1 MANQKYYLGL
11 DVGTNSVG
19 WAVTDQN
26 YNLIK
31 KSGKHLWGA
40 RLFQEA
46 STTEKRRNLREN
58 RRRLQ
63 RRRWRMVM
71 LQDLFNEEM
80 NKVDPYFFT
89 RLNNSSLRNEDKP
102 ESAKVSYL
110 LFNSEGYTDREFFKN
125 YPTIYHLRK
134 AMLENDRKF
143 DLREIYLALAHMIKY
158 RGNFLLEGDLST
170 SNESK
175 SLLSNFE
182 SINNCILALTEEGE
196 DSLPVFDLE
205 NVNYEFLSE
214 IFKST
219 TRKKELSEKL
229 CAQLKIKHSNSD
241 LRSLIIDMISGSVVA
256 ASKLFPLLAEENE
269 DIKTIKIDF
278 DSDSFENETLP
289 TLPEKLGDIPANI
302 ILVAKEIYNF
312 RVLTN
317 LLQGNQFISDAMI
330 NLYETHKDQLTKLK
344 KLFKSYNPK
353 KYNSFFRKLTVKD
366 FNNAKE
372 TVSNYASYVG
382 YNKVK
387 KHSVSTYHATSNEE
401 LMKTVKALLPFDKI
415 NDSSFIWKDSSDRDD
430 LISLSEAM
438 EENKFLPR
446 QNSRNNGVLPHQL
459 NEIEMRIILEKQGK
473 YYPFLLEK
481 AKSYVNPNEEDYKI
495 VSILKFKIPYYVGPL
510 SRRTDKNKPH
520 DQWVA
525 FKDEERVTPWNFH
538 DVVDEQISAENF
550 IERMKN
556 SCTYLIGEPTLPKNS
571 LLYRE
576 FVLLNE
582 INNWVI
588 NGTPISKEDKDY
600 LMNNLYLKRKK
611 VNITSIEQVLKEKY
625 NGAII
630 HLTTKAGKDLKAD
643 DIHANLS
650 SFIDMMNEQAFG
662 PSLLTDKK
670 EFEKAEEIINNLTII
685 EDKKLAQKKLSELG
699 LTSTQFK
706 YIKGLTYSGWGKLS
720 KKVLTGIKCE
730 IKDEND
736 ELMDYSIMDLMRS
749 TNLNFMEI
757 LESKNRFDYRKQID
771 NLNEVK
777 EMTPYDII
785 DTEYASPA
793 MKRAIRQTFRIVD
806 ELKGILNIDGFDSYF
821 VETTREEQK
830 EKKRTLSRK
839 KQLEDYYKAAKQFVN
854 EDLKNQLSN
863 QSDESLRRKKR
874 YLYFLQLSKSPYSGK
889 PIDIDRLDKDYDI
902 DHIIPQSKIKDDSLS
917 NIVLV
922 ERNLNN
928 KKQDNYPI
936 PNDCITAEGRE
947 WVKTL
952 NAIKINGDIKL
963 FSDEKAKKI
972 LRTPNNPLTDDEL
985 VGFVNRQLTLAN
997 QSIKAITDILK
1008 VTDKNAKVIYSKASL
1023 VSEFRKAFGFSKCRE
1038 INDFHHAND
1047 AYLNI
1052 VVGNTYQKV
1061 FTSNFDIK
1069 TLQSRREHFEQTKID
1084 PKNFFKRDQFIFG
1097 TPALVWKANKYFKN
1111 ENGEEHETE
1120 VVNSSM
1126 SIVRK
1131 MMSYNDPL
1139 VTQMLYTQPGFM
1151 RKSPIVSPNN
1161 TSKSP
1166 TIPLKANLD
1175 MDKYGG
1181 YSDLTTPYFLL
1192 VKSEGKK
1199 NTYVYS
1205 LESIPALLL
1214 STMKNENKLDYLVQ
1228 HYNLKNPEIIRD
1240 KVLIRSVLKVPGP
1253 DNSYSLLGITGSASS
1268 KIHVINLSELKL
1280 QKEYYDYLSLLSQ
1293 FINEGINK
1301 GPYHSK
1307 IDNLKNYD
1315 EIIYKGKRISK
1326 EQNIAMYS
1334 YLIDNIIERPVYKY
1348 LPTVSIAFATLKA
1361 KRNDFEALS
1370 LFNQIHIV
1378 FRCYQL
1384 ISCKSDRVDLSLI
1397 GLSSSQGVKTINKH
1411 LTIGTKLIEKS
1422 ITGFYEKTI
1431 FYVTKS

>member
-1 MANQKYYLGL
+1 MSEQKYFLGL

-40 RLFQEA
+40 RLFGEA
-46 STTEKRRNLREN
+46 STTAERRTNREN

-71 LQDLFNEEM
+71 LQNLFNEEM

-102 ESAKVSYL
+102 EPAKVSYL
-110 LFNSEGYTDREFFKN
+110 LFNSEGYTDRDFFKN

-134 AMLENDRKF
+134 AMLENDRQF

-205 NVNYEFLSE
+205 NVNYESLSE

-269 DIKTIKIDF
+269 DIKTVKIDF
-278 DSDSFENETLP
+278 DSDSFENEILP
-289 TLPEKLGDIPANI
+289 TLPEKLGDSPANI
-302 ILVAKEIYNF
+302 IFIAKEIYNF

-317 LLQGNQFISDAMI
+317 LLQGSQYISDAMV
-330 NLYETHKDQLTKLK
+330 NLYEAHKTQLAKLK
-344 KLFKSYNPK
+344 KLIKTYRPNEYNA
-353 KYNSFFRKLTVKD
+353 FFRKLTVKN

-372 TVSNYASYVG
+372 TINNYAAYVG

-387 KHSVSTYHATSNEE
+387 KHSISTGHATSNED
-401 LMKTVKALLPFDKI
+401 LIKAIKTLLPFDKI
-415 NDSSFIWKDSSDRDD
+415 NDSSFEWNKPSDKDD
-430 LISLSEAM
+430 LAFLLKAM
-438 EENKFLPR
+438 EENKILPR

-459 NEIEMRIILEKQGK
+459 NEIEMRVILEKQGK

-481 AKSYVNPNEEDYKI
+481 AKSYANPNEEDYKI

-510 SRRTDKNKPH
+510 SRRTDENKPKI
-520 DQWVA
+520 QWVT
-525 FKDEERVTPWNFH
+525 FKSNDKITPWNFH
-538 DVVDEQISAENF
+538 DVVDEQASAESF

-571 LLYRE
+571 LLYTE

-588 NGTPISKEDKDY
+588 NGAPITKEDKDY
-600 LMNNLYLKRKK
+600 LIDNLYLKRKK
-611 VNITSIEQVLKEKY
+611 INITSIEQVLKQKY
-625 NGAII
+625 NGAVIRI
-630 HLTTKAGKDLKAD
+630 TTKAGKDLKAD
-643 DIHANLS
+643 DIHANMA

-662 PSLLTDKK
+662 PALLTDKK
-670 EFEKAEEIINNLTII
+670 SFEKAEEAINIITII

-699 LTSTQFK
+699 LTKAQFK
-706 YIKGLTYSGWGKLS
+706 YIKTLNYSGWGKLS
-720 KKVLTGIKCE
+720 KKVLDGIKSE

-736 ELMDYSIMDLMRS
+736 EVMDYSIMDLMRR

-757 LESKNRFDYRKQID
+757 LESKNRFDYREQID
-771 NLNEVK
+771 KLNDIN
-777 EMTPYDII
+777 EMTPYELI
-785 DTEYASPA
+785 DQEYASPS

-806 ELKGILNIDGFDSYF
+806 ELKGILNIHGFDSYF
-821 VETTREEQK
+821 VETTREDQK
-830 EKKRTLSRK
+830 EKKRTISRK

-863 QSDESLRRKKR
+863 QSDESLRRKKM
-874 YLYFLQLSKSPYSGK
+874 YLYFLQLGKSPYSGK

-1097 TPALVWKANKYFKN
+1097 TPALVWKANKYLRDKN
-1111 ENGEEHETE
+1111 GNEHETE
-1120 VVNSSM
+1120 VKDSSM

-1139 VTQMLYTQPGFM
+1139 VAQMLYTQPGFM
-1151 RKSPIVSPNN
+1151 KKVSIISPNN
-1161 TSKSP
+1161 TAKSP
-1166 TIPLKANLD
+1166 SFPLKSNLD
-1175 MDKYGG
+1175 MNKYSG
-1181 YSDLTTPYFLL
+1181 YSDLIVPYFSL
-1192 VKSEGKK
+1192 VKHQDKKGKDLFSLVPIPTLHRKAMFSNSLSE
-1199 NTYVYS
+1199 Y
-1205 LESIPALLL
+1205 L
-1214 STMKNENKLDYLVQ
+1214 NKEF
-1228 HYNLKNPEIIRD
+1228 KFINPTIVREKILI
-1240 KVLIRSVLKVPGP
+1240 KTLIRIPG
-1253 DNSYSLLGITGSASS
+1253 DNDSYSLLAISS
-1268 KIHVINLSELKL
+1268 KDSNTRSTAVNMSEVKMNQKFYDYMSQISHFIKDGNGDLRPNLDKYNTKDLIINNGEILTKDKNAELFDYITKDIYTRPCFVSIPELSGNLRKITEKRESFLSLNIINQMSILLKMISILNCKSTEQDFSSLKL
-1280 QKEYYDYLSLLSQ
+1280 SKGVG
-1293 FINEGINK
+1293 GIRFSN
-1301 GPYHSK
+1301 
-1307 IDNLKNYD
+1307 
-1315 EIIYKGKRISK
+1315 
-1326 EQNIAMYS
+1326 
-1334 YLIDNIIERPVYKY
+1334 
-1348 LPTVSIAFATLKA
+1348 TLTPGT
-1361 KRNDFEALS
+1361 
-1370 LFNQIHIV
+1370 
-1378 FRCYQL
+1378 QL
-1384 ISCKSDRVDLSLI
+1384 IHS
-1397 GLSSSQGVKTINKH
+1397 
-1411 LTIGTKLIEKS
+1411 S
-1422 ITGFYEKTI
+1422 ITGFYNKII
-1431 FYVTKS
+1431 FTVPKE

>member
-1 MANQKYYLGL
+1 MSEQKYFLGL

-26 YNLIK
+26 YNLVK

-40 RLFQEA
+40 RLFGEA
-46 STTEKRRNLREN
+46 STTAERRTNRKN

-134 AMLENDRKF
+134 AMLENDRQF

-175 SLLSNFE
+175 SLIANFDNLNNYILSLSENE
-182 SINNCILALTEEGE
+182 DEALPT
-196 DSLPVFDLE
+196 FDLKTIE
-205 NVNYEFLSE
+205 YEAIAS

-229 CAQLKIKHSNSD
+229 CEQLKIKHSNSD
-241 LRSLIIDMISGSVVA
+241 LRSLIIDMISGSVVSA
-256 ASKLFPLLAEENE
+256 NKLFPLLAEENE
-269 DIKTIKIDF
+269 DIKGIRIDF
-278 DSDSFENETLP
+278 DSEIFENETLP
-289 TLPEKLGDIPANI
+289 TLPEKLGDSPANI
-302 ILVAKEIYNF
+302 IFIAKEIYNF

-317 LLQGNQFISDAMI
+317 LLQGSQYISDAMV
-330 NLYETHKDQLTKLK
+330 NLYEAHKTQLAKLK
-344 KLFKSYNPK
+344 KLMKTYRPNEYNA
-353 KYNSFFRKLTVKD
+353 FFRKLTVKD

-372 TVSNYASYVG
+372 TINNYAAYIG

-387 KHSVSTYHATSNEE
+387 KHSVSTCHATSNED
-401 LMKTVKALLPFDKI
+401 LIKVVKSLLPFDKI
-415 NDSSFIWKDSSDRDD
+415 NDASFEWKKSSDKDD
-430 LISLSEAM
+430 LAFLLKAM

-459 NEIEMRIILEKQGK
+459 NEIEMRVILEKQGK

-481 AKSYVNPNEEDYKI
+481 AKSYANLNEEDYKI

-510 SRRTDKNKPH
+510 SRRTDENKPKI
-520 DQWVA
+520 QWA
-525 FKDEERVTPWNFH
+525 TFKSEDKITPWNFH
-538 DVVDEQISAENF
+538 DVVDEQASAESF

-571 LLYRE
+571 LLYTE

-588 NGTPISKEDKDY
+588 NGTPITKEDKDY
-600 LMNNLYLKRKK
+600 LIDNLYLKRKK
-611 VNITSIEQVLKEKY
+611 VNITSIEQVLKQKY
-625 NGAII
+625 NGAVI
-630 HLTTKAGKDLKAD
+630 HITTKAGKDLKAD
-643 DIHANLS
+643 DIHANMT
-650 SFIDMMNEQAFG
+650 SFIDMMNERAFG
-662 PSLLTDKK
+662 PALLTDKK
-670 EFEKAEEIINNLTII
+670 SFEKAEEAINIITII

-699 LTSTQFK
+699 LTKAQFK
-706 YIKGLTYSGWGKLS
+706 YIKTLNYSGWGKLS
-720 KKVLTGIKCE
+720 KKVLDSIKSE

-736 ELMDYSIMDLMRS
+736 EVMDYSIMDLMRR

-757 LESKNRFDYRKQID
+757 LESKNRFDYREQID
-771 NLNEVK
+771 KLNDISEL
-777 EMTPYDII
+777 TPYELI
-785 DTEYASPA
+785 DQEYASPA
-793 MKRAIRQTFRIVD
+793 MKRAIRQTFRVVD

-821 VETTREEQK
+821 VETTREDQK
-830 EKKRTLSRK
+830 EKKRTISRK
-839 KQLEDYYKAAKQFVN
+839 KQLEDYYKAAKQFVD

-863 QSDESLRRKKR
+863 QSDESLRRKKM
-874 YLYFLQLSKSPYSGK
+874 YLYFLQLGKSPYSGK

-902 DHIIPQSKIKDDSLS
+902 DHIIPQAKIKDDSLS

-922 ERNLNN
+922 ERSLNN

-936 PNDCITAEGRE
+936 PSDCITPEGKE

-952 NAIKINGDIKL
+952 NSIKISGDIKL
-963 FSDEKAKKI
+963 FSDEKTKKI

-1097 TPALVWKANKYFKN
+1097 TPALVWKANKYLRD
-1111 ENGEEHETE
+1111 ENGDEHETE
-1120 VVNSSM
+1120 VKDSSM

-1151 RKSPIVSPNN
+1151 NKVSIVSPYN
-1161 TSKSP
+1161 TTKSSS
-1166 TIPLKANLD
+1166 IPLKSDLD
-1175 MDKYGG
+1175 MSKYGG

-1192 VKSEGKK
+1192 VRSEGKK
-1199 NTYVYS
+1199 NSHIYS
-1205 LESIPALLL
+1205 LESIPAIFLA
-1214 STMKNENKLDYLVQ
+1214 SMKKEEKLKYLVDN
-1228 HYNLKNPEIIRD
+1228 YNLKNPEIIHDR
-1240 KVLIRSVLKVPGP
+1240 VLIRSVLKVPGP
-1253 DNSYSLLGITGSASS
+1253 DNSYSLLGISGRSGNA
-1268 KIHVINLSELKL
+1268 IIVINLSELKL
-1280 QKEYYDYLSLLSQ
+1280 PYYYYNYVSLLSH
-1293 FINEGINK
+1293 FLNDENGKEKSNLNIYENK
-1301 GPYHSK
+1301 ESEVIK
-1307 IDNLKNYD
+1307 LKGQ
-1315 EIIYKGKRISK
+1315 IISK
-1326 EQNIAMYS
+1326 EKNIELFT
-1334 YLIDNIIERPVYKY
+1334 YLTNNIFERPTY
-1348 LPTVSIAFATLKA
+1348 LRLPIVSSSFKALKS
-1361 KRNDFEALS
+1361 KLEEFKSSS
-1370 LFNQIHIV
+1370 LLNQIKIIL
-1378 FRCYQL
+1378 RCIRL
-1384 ISCKSDRVDLSLI
+1384 LSCKADRVDLSII
-1397 GLSSSQGVKTINKH
+1397 GLSSVIGVKSINKR
-1411 LTIGTKLIEKS
+1411 LIPGTQLISKS
-1422 ITGFYEKTI
+1422 ITGFYEKTV
-1431 FYVTKS
+1431 FTVPED